1 VISQHLHERLDRF
14 GDQLAAIRGDRRE
27 TYRSVARRSDALA
40 RRWQALAGK
49 RVGLCVGD
57 PFAFIAAVAALDR
70 LDAHVFLAGRR
81 SEEELARLASTFQW
95 DARVSD
101 DDVENAPERADAS
114 AEPSG
119 LPSGGGRSLATILTS
134 GTSGIPKAANH
145 TWATLAGFIRR
156 DDRYAGV
163 RWLCA
168 YPLNFYAGL
177 QTFLQAFLT
186 NATLVIPV
194 ALNPAEIAAAMQ
206 RESVEYASGTP
217 TFWRWLLAFAPRE
230 TMQASP
236 LKQITLGGEIATQD
250 VLDGLKLA
258 FPNARTVHV
267 YGLTETGRLFSVD
280 DGREGFPTRFLE
292 ESPRPGV
299 ELRIVDGQL
308 HARSTRAAMLG
319 YDGQAV
325 LCDQNDGWF
334 DTGDVVEVRGDR
346 VLFRGRNTDVI
357 NVGGRKVMPADV
369 EAVLRSIPGIAEVRV
384 YGRRSSL
391 AGQLV
396 AADLVLAE
404 GADAEAVRAAAE
416 RVARE
421 RLASYQVPRSIQV
434 VSEIARNEVF
444 KILRREIR
452 A

>member
-40 RRWQALAGK
+40 RRWQVPRGQARGPL
-49 RVGLCVGD
+49 RRRS
-57 PFAFIAAVAALDR
+57 FR
-70 LDAHVFLAGRR
+70 LHRRGRR
-81 SEEELARLASTFQW
+81 ARSARCARLPRGTALRGELARLASTFQW

-101 DDVENAPERADAS
+101 EDVENAPERADAS

-145 TWATLAGFIRR
+145 TWATLAGFIRH

-250 VLDGLKLA
+250 VLDGLSS
-258 FPNARTVHV
+258 PSRTR
-267 YGLTETGRLFSVD
+267 GPCT
-280 DGREGFPTRFLE
+280 
-292 ESPRPGV
+292 
-299 ELRIVDGQL
+299 
-308 HARSTRAAMLG
+308 ST
-319 YDGQAV
+319 D
-325 LCDQNDGWF
+325 
-334 DTGDVVEVRGDR
+334 
-346 VLFRGRNTDVI
+346 
-357 NVGGRKVMPADV
+357 
-369 EAVLRSIPGIAEVRV
+369 
-384 YGRRSSL
+384 
-391 AGQLV
+391 
-396 AADLVLAE
+396 
-404 GADAEAVRAAAE
+404 
-416 RVARE
+416 
-421 RLASYQVPRSIQV
+421 
-434 VSEIARNEVF
+434 
-444 KILRREIR
+444 
-452 A
+452 